1 MGSMRKPH
9 FRLLTGPSQFS
20 RQSAP
25 HPSPHTSSL
34 HTRPSTTSFCPFHS
48 ADPFSL
54 RHPPMVSKVE
64 ILRQRRLVSDA
75 EAARADA
82 SALMPRAEASAH
94 LDTSA
99 ALGQGG
105 AEPAGS
111 EGGTPRAGADLEGIA
126 RRSSL
131 TGEMKREICE
141 LKQRSDKMSQDMIV
155 AEMEARHG
163 VRLSRTTV
171 CKILKDS
178 PKWLHLSD
186 AEARQKRQRLG
197 KFPDLEDELID
208 WFREIISQRPN
219 IVDSIIVDKARQLAG
234 ERGIA
239 AGEFKMSDGWL
250 SRFKRRIS
258 AAIQQQPAS
267 SREAQEEQLAGR
279 AGEGDDSDEDVPPS
293 RKRARWNPTT
303 YRKSFS
309 FVPTLGLP
317 VVDLLAPLPGE
328 RVLDL
333 GCGEG
338 TLSKFLSALGCHV
351 VGVDSSPDMVEM
363 ARRDGVNAILA
374 DACQLQ
380 FSSEFDCVFSNAA
393 LHWMKRDP
401 SLVVA
406 NVRAALKPGGR
417 FVAEMGGFGN
427 VASVVTALVAVLRS
441 RGIDAAAMVPW
452 YFPTQ
457 EEYRQLLEAHG
468 FEVEHMEM
476 IARPTLLPDGVASW
490 LDAFAQ
496 SFFHGLSEADK
507 NAVYDDV
514 HLALHPTLCDSE
526 GRWFADYVRLR
537 FRASLPA
544 APPVTGEAAGLPSPG
559 QAVGVQGEQ
568 GGQGGETVQ
577 EGGD

>member
-1 MGSMRKPH
+1 
-9 FRLLTGPSQFS
+9 
-20 RQSAP
+20 
-25 HPSPHTSSL
+25 
-34 HTRPSTTSFCPFHS
+34 
-48 ADPFSL
+48 
-54 RHPPMVSKVE
+54 MVSKVE

-82 SALMPRAEASAH
+82 SALMPRGEASAH
-94 LDTSA
+94 LDSA
-99 ALGQGG
+99 AALAQGG
-105 AEPAGS
+105 AEPTGS
-111 EGGTPRAGADLEGIA
+111 EGGTPRGGGDMEGIA

-155 AEMEARHG
+155 AEMETRHG

-178 PKWLHLSD
+178 PKWLTLSE

-197 KFPDLEDELID
+197 KFPDLEDELIE
-208 WFREIISQRPN
+208 WFREILSQRPN
-219 IVDSIIVDKARQLAG
+219 MVDSIIVDKAKHLALD
-234 ERGIA
+234 RGIPPTD
-239 AGEFKMSDGWL
+239 FKMSDGWL

-258 AAIQQQPAS
+258 AAIQQQPAAT
-267 SREAQEEQLAGR
+267 RDAQEEQLGGR
-279 AGEGDDSDEDVPPS
+279 GGEGDDSEEDAAPS
-293 RKRARWNPTT
+293 RKRQRWNPSA

-374 DACQLQ
+374 DACHLQ

-427 VASVVTALVAVLRS
+427 VASLVTALVAVLRA
-441 RGIDAAAMVPW
+441 RGIDAAAVIPW
-452 YFPTQ
+452 YFPTE
-457 EEYRQLLEAHG
+457 EEYRNLLESHG
-468 FEVEHMEM
+468 FEVECMEL

-496 SFFHGLSEADK
+496 SFFAGLSEADK
-507 NAVYDDV
+507 NVVYDEI
-514 HLALHPTLCDSE
+514 HAALQPALCDSE
-526 GRWFADYVRLR
+526 GRWFGDYVRLR

-544 APPVTGEAAGLPSPG
+544 LPSPLPAQPAGLAAPG
-559 QAVGVQGEQ
+559 QVMGMQGAQHMQ
-568 GGQGGETVQ
+568 GAQGMQEAQGMQGAQHMQGAQGMQGLEAAPQ
-577 EGGD
+577 EGPN

>member
-1 MGSMRKPH
+1 
-9 FRLLTGPSQFS
+9 
-20 RQSAP
+20 A
-25 HPSPHTSSL
+25 
-34 HTRPSTTSFCPFHS
+34 TSFCPFT
-48 ADPFSL
+48 L

-82 SALMPRAEASAH
+82 SALMPRGEASAH

-111 EGGTPRAGADLEGIA
+111 EGGTPRAGADMEGIA

-155 AEMEARHG
+155 AEIEARHG

-267 SREAQEEQLAGR
+267 SRDAQEEQLAGR
-279 AGEGDDSDEDVPPS
+279 AGEGDDSDEDVAPS
-293 RKRARWNPTT
+293 RKRTRWNPST

-374 DACQLQ
+374 DACQLHGNLVLNCLPLRPPLTHCCTHCTSFHCFELPHCLKNPRFRSLHSPIAPPFTHPLNQ
-380 FSSEFDCVFSNAA
+380 PPFLPAARFSSEFDCVFSNAA

-406 NVRAALKPGGR
+406 NVRAALKPGG
-417 FVAEMGGFGN
+417 
-427 VASVVTALVAVLRS
+427 
-441 RGIDAAAMVPW
+441 
-452 YFPTQ
+452 
-457 EEYRQLLEAHG
+457 
-468 FEVEHMEM
+468 
-476 IARPTLLPDGVASW
+476 
-490 LDAFAQ
+490 
-496 SFFHGLSEADK
+496 
-507 NAVYDDV
+507 
-514 HLALHPTLCDSE
+514 
-526 GRWFADYVRLR
+526 
-537 FRASLPA
+537 
-544 APPVTGEAAGLPSPG
+544 
-559 QAVGVQGEQ
+559 
-568 GGQGGETVQ
+568 
-577 EGGD
+577 

>member
-1 MGSMRKPH
+1 
-9 FRLLTGPSQFS
+9 
-20 RQSAP
+20 
-25 HPSPHTSSL
+25 
-34 HTRPSTTSFCPFHS
+34 
-48 ADPFSL
+48 
-54 RHPPMVSKVE
+54 MVSKVE

-82 SALMPRAEASAH
+82 SALMPRGEASAH
-94 LDTSA
+94 LDSA
-99 ALGQGG
+99 AALAQGG
-105 AEPAGS
+105 AEPTGS
-111 EGGTPRAGADLEGIA
+111 EGGTPRGGGDMEGIA

-155 AEMEARHG
+155 AEMETRHG
-163 VRLSRTTV
+163 VRLSRTT
-171 CKILKDS
+171 IL
-178 PKWLHLSD
+178 
-186 AEARQKRQRLG
+186 
-197 KFPDLEDELID
+197 
-208 WFREIISQRPN
+208 SQRPN
-219 IVDSIIVDKARQLAG
+219 MVDSIIVDKAKHLALD
-234 ERGIA
+234 RGIPPTD
-239 AGEFKMSDGWL
+239 FKMSDGWL

-258 AAIQQQPAS
+258 AAIQQQPAAT
-267 SREAQEEQLAGR
+267 RDAQEEQLGGR
-279 AGEGDDSDEDVPPS
+279 GGEGDDSEEDAAPS
-293 RKRARWNPTT
+293 RKRQRWNPSA

-374 DACQLQ
+374 DACHLQ

-427 VASVVTALVAVLRS
+427 VASLVTALVAVLRA
-441 RGIDAAAMVPW
+441 RGIDAAAVIPW
-452 YFPTQ
+452 YFPTE
-457 EEYRQLLEAHG
+457 EEYRNLLESHG
-468 FEVEHMEM
+468 FEVECMEL

-496 SFFHGLSEADK
+496 SFFAGLSEADK
-507 NAVYDDV
+507 NVVYDEI
-514 HLALHPTLCDSE
+514 HAALQPALCDSE
-526 GRWFADYVRLR
+526 GRWFGDYVRLR

-544 APPVTGEAAGLPSPG
+544 LPSPLPAQPAGLAAPG
-559 QAVGVQGEQ
+559 QVMGMQGAQHMQ
-568 GGQGGETVQ
+568 GAQGMQEAQGMQGAQHMQGAQGMQGLEAAPQ
-577 EGGD
+577 EGPN